1 MEFKKSF
8 GSPLLLTVFCALI
21 LINGILFW
29 QTQRSEKQ
37 EEVVQTYLDR
47 LIQYQS
53 ELKDNPASEELK
65 AFALQLTAENDI
77 LDAYS
82 FLHNYEEAKKR
93 GQNLEAYD
101 LMYNEFITKK
111 GIIVPEQLPDSRSTQ
126 IQRSANNLLLEQIN
140 YLSGYTDSVA
150 QVLKNAERMK
160 LHLH

>member
-82 FLHNYEEAKKR
+82 CLHNYEEAKKKR
-93 GQNLEAYD
+93 
-101 LMYNEFITKK
+101 TK
-111 GIIVPEQLPDSRSTQ
+111 P
-126 IQRSANNLLLEQIN
+126 
-140 YLSGYTDSVA
+140 
-150 QVLKNAERMK
+150 
-160 LHLH
+160 